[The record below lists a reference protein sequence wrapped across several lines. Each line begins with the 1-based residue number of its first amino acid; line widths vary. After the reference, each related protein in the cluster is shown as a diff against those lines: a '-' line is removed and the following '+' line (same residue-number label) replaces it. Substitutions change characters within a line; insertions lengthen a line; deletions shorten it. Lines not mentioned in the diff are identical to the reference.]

1 MAQMKIRE
9 GGCASGYCSYQFKDQ
24 GSPKRF
30 CPILRA
36 RVGIGTAM
44 NVVAVLV
51 GGSIGTL
58 VGAKLPE
65 AMRRTAMQAI
75 GIVTLLVGIANF
87 LEYDNPLVPLV
98 SVVAGLVVGEL
109 LGIEDGLRRLGDN
122 LEKRFSRGESPV
134 SRAFV
139 TTSLLFCVGP
149 LTVIG
154 SLEDGLTGDYSL
166 LALKSALDFIAALA
180 FASVLGW
187 GVLLS
192 AGIVLLVQGTLTLS
206 AGLLEGVVTEPM
218 IGATTATG
226 GVLILGLGLVLL
238 ELKEVRVANM
248 LPALLV
254 APLLVA
260 AASL

>member
-1 MAQMKIRE
+1 LGII
-9 GGCASGYCSYQFKDQ
+9 Q
-24 GSPKRF
+24 GLPGDA
-30 CPILRA
+30 PTILA
-36 RVGIGTAM
+36 LLMGLGTAI

-51 GGSIGTL
+51 GGGMGTL
-58 VGAKLPE
+58 VGARLPE
-65 AMRRTAMQAI
+65 RMRRTAMQAI
-75 GIVTLLVGIANF
+75 GIVTLLVGVANF

-98 SVVAGLVVGEL
+98 SVVVGLLVGEL
-109 LGIEDGLRRLGDN
+109 LGIEGRIKRFGDG

-139 TTSLLFCVGP
+139 ATSLLFCVGP

-154 SLEDGLTGDYSL
+154 SLQDGLRGDYEL
-166 LALKSALDFIAALA
+166 LVLKSALDFIAALT

-192 AGIVLLVQGTLTLS
+192 AGTVLVVQGSLTLGAAS
-206 AGLLEGVVTEPM
+206 LDAVVTGTM
-218 IGATTATG
+218 ISATTATG
-226 GVLILGLGLVLL
+226 GILIFGLGLGLLD
-238 ELKEVRVANM
+238 LKEIRVANM

-260 AASL
+260 ASPLWPL

>member
-1 MAQMKIRE
+1 M
-9 GGCASGYCSYQFKDQ
+9 
-24 GSPKRF
+24 
-30 CPILRA
+30 
-36 RVGIGTAM
+36 GIGTAI
-44 NVVAVLV
+44 NVLAVLA

-58 VGAKLPE
+58 AGARLPE
-65 AMRRTAMQAI
+65 GMRSTAMQAI
-75 GIVTLLVGIANF
+75 GIVTLLVGVSHF
-87 LEYDNPLVPLV
+87 LEVDNVLVPLI
-98 SVVAGLVVGEL
+98 SVILGLAVGEL
-109 LGIEDGLRRLGDN
+109 LGLDALLRRLGDF
-122 LEKRFSRGESPV
+122 LEKRFSKGESPV

-154 SLEDGLTGDYSL
+154 SLQDGLNGDYSL

-192 AGIVLLVQGTLTLS
+192 AGTVLAVQGSLTLG
-206 AGLLEGVVTEPM
+206 AAFLDAVITGPM
-218 IGATTATG
+218 ITATTATG
-226 GVLILGLGLVLL
+226 GVLIFGLGLGLLD
-238 ELKEVRVANM
+238 LKEIKVANM

-260 AASL
+260 AAPLWPF

>member
-1 MAQMKIRE
+1 
-9 GGCASGYCSYQFKDQ
+9 
-24 GSPKRF
+24 
-30 CPILRA
+30 
-36 RVGIGTAM
+36 
-44 NVVAVLV
+44 
-51 GGSIGTL
+51 
-58 VGAKLPE
+58 
-65 AMRRTAMQAI
+65 MQAI
-75 GIVTLLVGIANF
+75 GIVTLLVGVSNF

-98 SVVAGLVVGEL
+98 GVILGLVVGEL
-109 LGIEDGLRRLGDN
+109 LDIDSRLKRLGDR
-122 LEKRFSRGESPV
+122 LEDRFSKGESPV

-154 SLEDGLTGDYSL
+154 SLQDGLNGDYSL

-192 AGIVLLVQGTLTLS
+192 AATVLLVQGSLTLG
-206 AGLLEGVVTEPM
+206 AAFLDPLLTGAM
-218 IGATTATG
+218 ISATTATG
-226 GVLILGLGLVLL
+226 GILIFGLGLGLL

-248 LPALLV
+248 LPALLF

-260 AASL
+260 ASPLWPL